1 MKTSARN
8 QFLGKVSKLTTGA
21 VNDELELEVIGGQ
34 KIVAIIT
41 HESTG
46 SLGLKVGADAFAL
59 IKASSIIIV
68 ADDEGAKFSAR
79 NRFAGTVSKIQPGA
93 VNTEIV
99 INLPKGGVIAS
110 IITNESA
117 NSLGLAVGSP
127 ASAIFKASS
136 VIVATPR

>member
-8 QFLGKVSKLTTGA
+8 QFLGKISRLTTGA
-21 VNDELELEVIGGQ
+21 VNDEVELEVIGGQ

-41 HESTG
+41 HESTN

-68 ADDEGAKFSAR
+68 ADDGGAKFSAR
-79 NRFAGTVSKIQPGA
+79 NRLAGTVSKIQPGT
-93 VNTEIV
+93 VNTEVV
-99 INLPKGGVIAS
+99 IDLPKGGVVAS
-110 IITNESA
+110 MITNESA
-117 NSLGLAVGSP
+117 KSLGLAVGSP

-136 VIVATPR
+136 VIVATP